1 MKPVKSCFHPM
12 LHKII
17 VTLSKCWFGVT
28 VFYGRL
34 NRKPPEIPVIRR
46 VEIIISKP
54 VGRPF
59 CPCMLMFPV
68 FFSRSVCTVKTC
80 FGNMA
85 PEKPKPPFPELQ
97 KISARILLKEGMMS
111 YLKEV
116 SQFRISLPSALAAC
130 LMMVGICF

>member
-68 FFSRSVCTVKTC
+68 FFSRSVSAVQAC

-97 KISARILLKEGMMS
+97 NMPEFMTKQIKVIFHAFSYKYSNERNGKCRSAP
-111 YLKEV
+111 EV
-116 SQFRISLPSALAAC
+116 AEVEPE
-130 LMMVGICF
+130 